1 MDKSKHDQLTQEVSN
16 FAEKLHK
23 KYHCGLGIMAIDMGN
38 NGDVVLGTMFGK
50 KSMLNDRVC
59 DRLLETCESTIKGA
73 KIEFAEEAETSDIEL
88 PDPENKKEVMKFLVE
103 HDLFNDEGEI
113 SKEKVDRLF
122 AKIAKRKMSEYAE
135 KIKKELDKE

>member
-1 MDKSKHDQLTQEVSN
+1 MNRSKHDQLTQEISD
-16 FAEKLHK
+16 FTERLHK

-38 NGDVVLGTMFGK
+38 NGGVVLGMMFGK

-73 KIEFAEEAETSDIEL
+73 KIELAEEADTDEIEL
-88 PDPENKKEVMKFLVE
+88 PDPDNKKEVMQFLVDN
-103 HDLFNDEGEI
+103 DLFGEDGEV

-122 AKIAKRKMSEYAE
+122 AKIAERKMSEYAE
-135 KIKKELDKE
+135 KIRKKLDKE

>member
-73 KIEFAEEAETSDIEL
+73 KIEFAEEANDIEL
-88 PDPENKKEVMKFLVE
+88 PDPENKKEVMKFLIDN
-103 HDLFNDEGEI
+103 DLFDEDGEI
-113 SKEKVDRLF
+113 SKEKVDKLF
-122 AKIAKRKMSEYAE
+122 NKIERSKGRSFFDKL
-135 KIKKELDKE
+135 KKELED